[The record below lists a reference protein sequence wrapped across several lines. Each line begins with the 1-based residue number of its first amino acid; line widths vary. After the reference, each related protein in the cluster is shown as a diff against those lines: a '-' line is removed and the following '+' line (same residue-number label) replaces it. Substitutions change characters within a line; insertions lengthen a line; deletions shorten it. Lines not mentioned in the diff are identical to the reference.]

1 MNWYREYQAEWK
13 EIIETVARE
22 LGRSEQMVEKD
33 TIQSIFLFEL
43 AKSELPFVFK
53 GGTSLSKVYNLI
65 DRFSEDIDLSMNRRP
80 TQSERVKSKELII
93 EIAENLGLVLSNPEE
108 IKSRYDYNK
117 YVFKYDSLFSVI
129 PLEIIIETSYYQSVY
144 PVDKHVVGSFVG
156 RFCLDRNIILP
167 VPFEAAE
174 VMMNVQSIERTFV
187 DKVFAVCDYKIQ
199 NMQDRD
205 SRHLYDI
212 CKLLQEVELNEE
224 LDKLIDMVRDD
235 RMQSKNNPSA
245 QLEYIIPD
253 MLKEIIRSRFYEPD
267 YKNVTQKLLYED
279 ISYDYAIEN
288 GIATILC
295 SSAIAIGKSITIE
308 NVQIVNGLQTSE
320 CIYRYFLNEE
330 HAEENRVVLIKIL
343 PCEST
348 EIADDITRS
357 TNNQTAVMSSS
368 LRATDKIQ
376 EDIEDIL
383 RKEDLYY
390 ERRF

>member
-33 TIQSIFLFEL
+33 TIQSMFLYEL

-53 GGTSLSKVYNLI
+53 GGTSLSKAYNLI

-93 EIAENLGLVLSNPEE
+93 DIAENLGLVLSNPED

-174 VMMNVQSIERTFV
+174 VMMNVQSVERTFV

-212 CKLLQEVELNEE
+212 CKLLREVELNEE

-245 QLEYIIPD
+245 QLDYYIPD
-253 MLKEIIRSRFYEPD
+253 MLKEIIRSRFYESD

-288 GIATILC
+288 GIA
-295 SSAIAIGKSITIE
+295 
-308 NVQIVNGLQTSE
+308 IV
-320 CIYRYFLNEE
+320 
-330 HAEENRVVLIKIL
+330 AESDVFVYNK
-343 PCEST
+343 
-348 EIADDITRS
+348 
-357 TNNQTAVMSSS
+357 
-368 LRATDKIQ
+368 
-376 EDIEDIL
+376 
-383 RKEDLYY
+383 
-390 ERRF
+390 

>member
-1 MNWYREYQAEWK
+1 MNWYKEYQTEWK

-33 TIQSIFLFEL
+33 TIQSMFLFEL

-53 GGTSLSKVYNLI
+53 GGTSLSKAYNLI

-174 VMMNVQSIERTFV
+174 VMMNVQSVERTFV

-212 CKLLQEVELNEE
+212 CKLLREVELDAE

-288 GIATILC
+288 GIAI
-295 SSAIAIGKSITIE
+295 IA
-308 NVQIVNGLQTSE
+308 
-320 CIYRYFLNEE
+320 
-330 HAEENRVVLIKIL
+330 
-343 PCEST
+343 ES
-348 EIADDITRS
+348 D
-357 TNNQTAVMSSS
+357 VFVY
-368 LRATDKIQ
+368 K
-376 EDIEDIL
+376 
-383 RKEDLYY
+383 K
-390 ERRF
+390 

>member
-1 MNWYREYQAEWK
+1 MNWYKEYQAEWK

-33 TIQSIFLFEL
+33 TIQSMFLFEL

-93 EIAENLGLVLSNPEE
+93 EIAENLGLVLSNPEG

-117 YVFKYDSLFSVI
+117 YVFKYESLFSAI

-144 PVDKHVVGSFVG
+144 PVDKQVVGSFVG
-156 RFCLDRNIILP
+156 RFCLERNIILP
-167 VPFEAAE
+167 VTFEAAE
-174 VMMNVQSIERTFV
+174 VMMNVQTIERTFV

-212 CKLLQEVELNEE
+212 CKLLREVEMNEE

-245 QLEYIIPD
+245 QLEYLIPD
-253 MLKEIIRSRFYEPD
+253 MLKAIIRSRFYESD

-288 GIATILC
+288 GIA
-295 SSAIAIGKSITIE
+295 
-308 NVQIVNGLQTSE
+308 IVAESDVF
-320 CIYRYFLNEE
+320 IY
-330 HAEENRVVLIKIL
+330 KKKC
-343 PCEST
+343 P
-348 EIADDITRS
+348 
-357 TNNQTAVMSSS
+357 
-368 LRATDKIQ
+368 KG
-376 EDIEDIL
+376 
-383 RKEDLYY
+383 
-390 ERRF
+390 

>member
-1 MNWYREYQAEWK
+1 MNWYKEYQTEWK

-33 TIQSIFLFEL
+33 TIQSMFLYEL

-53 GGTSLSKVYNLI
+53 GGTSLSKAYNLI

-93 EIAENLGLVLSNPEE
+93 EIAENLGLSLSNLEE

-144 PVDKHVVGSFVG
+144 PVEKHVVGSFVG
-156 RFCLDRNIILP
+156 RFCLERNIILP

-174 VMMNVQSIERTFV
+174 VMMNVQSVERTFV

-212 CKLLQEVELNEE
+212 CKLIREVELNEE

-235 RMQSKNNPSA
+235 RRQSKNNPSA
-245 QLEYIIPD
+245 QLEYFIPD
-253 MLKEIIRSRFYEPD
+253 MLKEIIRSRFYESD

-288 GIATILC
+288 GIA
-295 SSAIAIGKSITIE
+295 
-308 NVQIVNGLQTSE
+308 IV
-320 CIYRYFLNEE
+320 
-330 HAEENRVVLIKIL
+330 AESDVFVYNK
-343 PCEST
+343 
-348 EIADDITRS
+348 
-357 TNNQTAVMSSS
+357 
-368 LRATDKIQ
+368 
-376 EDIEDIL
+376 
-383 RKEDLYY
+383 
-390 ERRF
+390 

>member
-1 MNWYREYQAEWK
+1 MNWYKEYQAEWK
-13 EIIETVARE
+13 EIIETVSRE
-22 LGRSEQMVEKD
+22 LGKSEQMVEKD
-33 TIQSIFLFEL
+33 TIQSMFLFEL

-53 GGTSLSKVYNLI
+53 GGTSLSKAYNLI

-93 EIAENLGLVLSNPEE
+93 EIAENLGLVLSNPED

-117 YVFKYDSLFSVI
+117 YAFKYESLFSVI
-129 PLEIIIETSYYQSVY
+129 PLEIIIETSFYQSVY
-144 PVDKHVVGSFVG
+144 PVDKHMVGSFVG
-156 RFCLDRNIILP
+156 RFCLERNIILP

-174 VMMNVQSIERTFV
+174 VMMNVQSVERTLV

-212 CKLLQEVELNEE
+212 CKLLREVELNEK
-224 LDKLIDMVRDD
+224 LDKLIDLVRDD

-245 QLEYIIPD
+245 QLEYSIPD

-288 GIATILC
+288 GIAI
-295 SSAIAIGKSITIE
+295 IA
-308 NVQIVNGLQTSE
+308 
-320 CIYRYFLNEE
+320 
-330 HAEENRVVLIKIL
+330 
-343 PCEST
+343 ES
-348 EIADDITRS
+348 D
-357 TNNQTAVMSSS
+357 VFVY
-368 LRATDKIQ
+368 K
-376 EDIEDIL
+376 
-383 RKEDLYY
+383 K
-390 ERRF
+390 

>member
-33 TIQSIFLFEL
+33 TIQSMFLFEL

-53 GGTSLSKVYNLI
+53 GGTSLSKAYNLI

-80 TQSERVKSKELII
+80 TQSERVKSKELIS

-174 VMMNVQSIERTFV
+174 VVMNVQSVERTFV

-212 CKLLQEVELNEE
+212 CKLLREVELNEG

-245 QLEYIIPD
+245 QLEYFIPD
-253 MLKEIIRSRFYEPD
+253 MLKEIIRSRFYESD

-288 GIATILC
+288 GIA
-295 SSAIAIGKSITIE
+295 
-308 NVQIVNGLQTSE
+308 IV
-320 CIYRYFLNEE
+320 
-330 HAEENRVVLIKIL
+330 AESDVFVYNK
-343 PCEST
+343 
-348 EIADDITRS
+348 
-357 TNNQTAVMSSS
+357 
-368 LRATDKIQ
+368 
-376 EDIEDIL
+376 
-383 RKEDLYY
+383 
-390 ERRF
+390 

>member
-1 MNWYREYQAEWK
+1 MNWYKEYQAEWK

-33 TIQSIFLFEL
+33 TIQSMFLFEL

-53 GGTSLSKVYNLI
+53 GGTSLSKAYNLV

-93 EIAENLGLVLSNPEE
+93 EIAENLCLVLSNSEE

-212 CKLLQEVELNEE
+212 CKLLQEIELNEE
-224 LDKLIDMVRDD
+224 LDKLIDIVRDD

-253 MLKEIIRSRFYEPD
+253 MLKEMIRSRFYEPD
-267 YKNVTQKLLYED
+267 YKNVTQKLLYEN

-288 GIATILC
+288 GIAI
-295 SSAIAIGKSITIE
+295 IA
-308 NVQIVNGLQTSE
+308 
-320 CIYRYFLNEE
+320 
-330 HAEENRVVLIKIL
+330 
-343 PCEST
+343 ES
-348 EIADDITRS
+348 D
-357 TNNQTAVMSSS
+357 VFMY
-368 LRATDKIQ
+368 K
-376 EDIEDIL
+376 
-383 RKEDLYY
+383 K
-390 ERRF
+390 

>member
-1 MNWYREYQAEWK
+1 MNWYREYQTEWK

-33 TIQSIFLFEL
+33 TIQSMFLFEL

-53 GGTSLSKVYNLI
+53 GGTSLSKAYNLI

-80 TQSERVKSKELII
+80 TQSERVKSKELIS

-144 PVDKHVVGSFVG
+144 PFDKHVVGSFVG

-174 VMMNVQSIERTFV
+174 VIMNVQSVERTFV

-212 CKLLQEVELNEE
+212 CKLLREVELNEE

-288 GIATILC
+288 GIAI
-295 SSAIAIGKSITIE
+295 IA
-308 NVQIVNGLQTSE
+308 
-320 CIYRYFLNEE
+320 
-330 HAEENRVVLIKIL
+330 
-343 PCEST
+343 ES
-348 EIADDITRS
+348 D
-357 TNNQTAVMSSS
+357 VFVY
-368 LRATDKIQ
+368 K
-376 EDIEDIL
+376 
-383 RKEDLYY
+383 K
-390 ERRF
+390 

>member
-33 TIQSIFLFEL
+33 TIQSMFLYEL

-53 GGTSLSKVYNLI
+53 GGTSLSKAYNLI

-144 PVDKHVVGSFVG
+144 PVDKHVVGSFIG

-174 VMMNVQSIERTFV
+174 VMMNVQSVERTFV

-199 NMQDRD
+199 NMRDRD

-212 CKLLQEVELNEE
+212 CKLLREVELNEE

-245 QLEYIIPD
+245 QLNYFIPD

-267 YKNVTQKLLYED
+267 YKNVTQKLLYEN

-288 GIATILC
+288 GIAI
-295 SSAIAIGKSITIE
+295 IA
-308 NVQIVNGLQTSE
+308 
-320 CIYRYFLNEE
+320 
-330 HAEENRVVLIKIL
+330 
-343 PCEST
+343 ES
-348 EIADDITRS
+348 D
-357 TNNQTAVMSSS
+357 VFVY
-368 LRATDKIQ
+368 K
-376 EDIEDIL
+376 
-383 RKEDLYY
+383 K
-390 ERRF
+390 

>member
-167 VPFEAAE
+167 VPFGAAE
-174 VMMNVQSIERTFV
+174 VMMNVQSVERTFV

-224 LDKLIDMVRDD
+224 LNKLIDMVRDD

-288 GIATILC
+288 GIAI
-295 SSAIAIGKSITIE
+295 IA
-308 NVQIVNGLQTSE
+308 
-320 CIYRYFLNEE
+320 
-330 HAEENRVVLIKIL
+330 
-343 PCEST
+343 ESDVFIHT
-348 EIADDITRS
+348 
-357 TNNQTAVMSSS
+357 
-368 LRATDKIQ
+368 K
-376 EDIEDIL
+376 
-383 RKEDLYY
+383 
-390 ERRF
+390 

>member
-33 TIQSIFLFEL
+33 TIQSMFLYEL
-43 AKSELPFVFK
+43 AKSELPFAFK
-53 GGTSLSKVYNLI
+53 GGTSLSKAYNLI

-93 EIAENLGLVLSNPEE
+93 DIAENLGLVLSNPED

-117 YVFKYDSLFSVI
+117 YVFKYESLFSVI

-144 PVDKHVVGSFVG
+144 PVDKHIVGSFVG

-174 VMMNVQSIERTFV
+174 VMMNVQSVERTFV

-212 CKLLQEVELNEE
+212 CKLLREVELNEE

-245 QLEYIIPD
+245 QLDYYIPD
-253 MLKEIIRSRFYEPD
+253 MLKEIIRSRFYESD

-288 GIATILC
+288 GIA
-295 SSAIAIGKSITIE
+295 
-308 NVQIVNGLQTSE
+308 IV
-320 CIYRYFLNEE
+320 
-330 HAEENRVVLIKIL
+330 AESDVFVYK
-343 PCEST
+343 
-348 EIADDITRS
+348 
-357 TNNQTAVMSSS
+357 
-368 LRATDKIQ
+368 K
-376 EDIEDIL
+376 
-383 RKEDLYY
+383 
-390 ERRF
+390 

>member
-1 MNWYREYQAEWK
+1 MNWYKEYQTEWK

-22 LGRSEQMVEKD
+22 LGKSEQMVEKD

-43 AKSELPFVFK
+43 AKSDLPFVFK
-53 GGTSLSKVYNLI
+53 GGTSLSKAYNLI

-288 GIATILC
+288 GIAI
-295 SSAIAIGKSITIE
+295 IAESD
-308 NVQIVNGLQTSE
+308 VF
-320 CIYRYFLNEE
+320 IY
-330 HAEENRVVLIKIL
+330 K
-343 PCEST
+343 
-348 EIADDITRS
+348 
-357 TNNQTAVMSSS
+357 
-368 LRATDKIQ
+368 K
-376 EDIEDIL
+376 
-383 RKEDLYY
+383 
-390 ERRF
+390 

>member
-65 DRFSEDIDLSMNRRP
+65 DRFSEDIDLSMNRRL

-288 GIATILC
+288 GIAI
-295 SSAIAIGKSITIE
+295 IAESD
-308 NVQIVNGLQTSE
+308 VF
-320 CIYRYFLNEE
+320 IY
-330 HAEENRVVLIKIL
+330 K
-343 PCEST
+343 
-348 EIADDITRS
+348 
-357 TNNQTAVMSSS
+357 
-368 LRATDKIQ
+368 K
-376 EDIEDIL
+376 
-383 RKEDLYY
+383 
-390 ERRF
+390 

>member
-33 TIQSIFLFEL
+33 TIQSLFLFEL
-43 AKSELPFVFK
+43 AKSDLPFVFK
-53 GGTSLSKVYNLI
+53 EGTSLSKAYNLI

-80 TQSERVKSKELII
+80 TQSERVKSKELIG

-108 IKSRYDYNK
+108 IKSRCDYNK
-117 YVFKYDSLFSVI
+117 YVFKYDSLFSVN

-144 PVDKHVVGSFVG
+144 PIGKHIVGSFVG

-174 VMMNVQSIERTFV
+174 VIMNVQSVERTFV
-187 DKVFAVCDYKIQ
+187 DKVFAICDYKIR

-212 CKLLQEVELNEE
+212 CKLIREVELNKE

-235 RMQSKNNPSA
+235 RMLSKNNPSA
-245 QLEYIIPD
+245 QLKYFIPD
-253 MLKEIIRSRFYEPD
+253 MLKEIIKSRFYEPD

-279 ISYDYAIEN
+279 ITYDYAIET
-288 GIATILC
+288 GIA
-295 SSAIAIGKSITIE
+295 
-308 NVQIVNGLQTSE
+308 IV
-320 CIYRYFLNEE
+320 
-330 HAEENRVVLIKIL
+330 AESDVFVYK
-343 PCEST
+343 
-348 EIADDITRS
+348 
-357 TNNQTAVMSSS
+357 
-368 LRATDKIQ
+368 K
-376 EDIEDIL
+376 
-383 RKEDLYY
+383 
-390 ERRF
+390 

>member
-33 TIQSIFLFEL
+33 TIQSMFLYEL

-53 GGTSLSKVYNLI
+53 GGTSLSKAYNLI

-80 TQSERVKSKELII
+80 TQLERVKSKELII
-93 EIAENLGLVLSNPEE
+93 GIAENLGLVLSNPEE

-212 CKLLQEVELNEE
+212 CKLLQEVELSEE
-224 LDKLIDMVRDD
+224 LDELIDMVRDD

-253 MLKEIIRSRFYEPD
+253 MLKEIIRSRFYESD

-288 GIATILC
+288 GIA
-295 SSAIAIGKSITIE
+295 
-308 NVQIVNGLQTSE
+308 IV
-320 CIYRYFLNEE
+320 
-330 HAEENRVVLIKIL
+330 AESDVFVYK
-343 PCEST
+343 
-348 EIADDITRS
+348 
-357 TNNQTAVMSSS
+357 
-368 LRATDKIQ
+368 K
-376 EDIEDIL
+376 
-383 RKEDLYY
+383 
-390 ERRF
+390 

>member
-1 MNWYREYQAEWK
+1 MNWYKEYQTEWK

-33 TIQSIFLFEL
+33 TIQSMFLFDL

-53 GGTSLSKVYNLI
+53 GGTSLSKAYNVI

-80 TQSERVKSKELII
+80 TQSEHVKSKELII
-93 EIAENLGLVLSNPEE
+93 EIAENLGLSLSNLEE

-144 PVDKHVVGSFVG
+144 PVEKHVVGSFVG
-156 RFCLDRNIILP
+156 RFCLERNIILP

-174 VMMNVQSIERTFV
+174 VMMNVQSVERTFV

-212 CKLLQEVELNEE
+212 CKLIREVELNEE

-235 RMQSKNNPSA
+235 RRQSKNNPSA
-245 QLEYIIPD
+245 QLEYFIPD
-253 MLKEIIRSRFYEPD
+253 MLKEIIRSRFYESD

-288 GIATILC
+288 GIAI
-295 SSAIAIGKSITIE
+295 IA
-308 NVQIVNGLQTSE
+308 
-320 CIYRYFLNEE
+320 
-330 HAEENRVVLIKIL
+330 
-343 PCEST
+343 ES
-348 EIADDITRS
+348 D
-357 TNNQTAVMSSS
+357 VFVY
-368 LRATDKIQ
+368 K
-376 EDIEDIL
+376 
-383 RKEDLYY
+383 K
-390 ERRF
+390 